1 MTAQARAQIEVGVV
15 DKATARLRDINKA
28 FAGLKAN
35 AYISRAAKGLK
46 ELGKE
51 MGLGRVAES
60 VGRVKDAVGD
70 TVGVLGRYAA
80 AGGVAAVVAGGI
92 VGGMVNTASEFER
105 FESVLETLE
114 GTQAKAAKSMDWV
127 SDFAAKTPYELAE
140 VTDSFVKLRAYG
152 IDPIKGDQLRTL
164 GDTAAAMSK
173 PVMQAVEAIA
183 DAVTGENERLKEFGI
198 KASKVGKSFVYEYTD
213 KNGKQRKAKAGSEN
227 RDQIRETLN
236 SIWNEKYSGA
246 MDRMSKTWSGMVSNL
261 KDQWARFQMMV
272 MKAGVFDWL
281 KDKLQGF
288 LAKVDTMAANGTLQA
303 WAEDVGTRMKEAFVG
318 IWEAGQQFAEFV
330 VELKDMLGGWKN
342 LMIAVGAVLAG
353 PLLMALVSLTGAV
366 WSLGVALYATPVGW
380 AVAALAAIAAAAV
393 ALYMNWD
400 KVVSWVGD
408 LLGVFR
414 GDWGATFDALK
425 TLFLNFTPLG
435 WMIQA
440 IAPLSP
446 YLQAA
451 WDWIKGVFAA
461 GFELLKFAFLNFTP
475 LGWMIQALEPL
486 KAYVG
491 QVFDWIAD
499 KLSWMR
505 DAASAIGNAISS
517 SDGGPS
523 AGRYGVPTRQSAA
536 PPARPSALPAG
547 GGSQV
552 VTKDAAVK
560 VVFENMPS
568 GAKAVPVKND
578 GVKLTVQ
585 QGYYSPTSS

>member
-35 AYISRAAKGLK
+35 AYISRTAKGLK
-46 ELGKE
+46 ELGQE
-51 MGLGRVAES
+51 MGFGRVAES
-60 VGRVKDAVGD
+60 VSRVKDAVGD

-80 AGGVAAVVAGGI
+80 AGGVAAFAGGA
-92 VGGMVNTASEFER
+92 VVKGMVDTAAEFER
-105 FESVLETLE
+105 FESILETLE
-114 GTQAKAAKSMDWV
+114 GSKEKAAKSMSWI
-127 SDFAAKTPYELAE
+127 SDFAAKTPYELAG
-140 VTDSFVKLRAYG
+140 VTDAFVKLKAYG
-152 IDPIKGDQLRTL
+152 IDPIKGDTLKTL
-164 GDTAAAMSK
+164 GDTSAAMGK
-173 PVMQAVEAIA
+173 PIMQAVEAIA

-213 KNGKQRKAKAGSEN
+213 KDGKQRKAKAGAEN
-227 RDQIRETLN
+227 RDQIRETLK

-246 MDRMSKTWSGMVSNL
+246 MDRMSQTWSGMVSNL

-281 KDKLQGF
+281 KGKLQGF
-288 LAKVDTMAANGTLQA
+288 LAKVDEMAANGTLQA
-303 WAEDVGTRMKEAFVG
+303 WAEDVGARMKEAFIG
-318 IWEAGQQFAEFV
+318 IWEAGQQFVGFV

-342 LMIAVGAVLAG
+342 LMIAVGVVLSG
-353 PLLMALVSLTGAV
+353 PLLMALASLTGAV

-380 AVAALAAIAAAAV
+380 VVAALAAIAAAAV

-440 IAPLSP
+440 
-446 YLQAA
+446 
-451 WDWIKGVFAA
+451 
-461 GFELLKFAFLNFTP
+461 
-475 LGWMIQALEPL
+475 LEPL
-486 KAYVG
+486 KTYVG
-491 QVFDWIAD
+491 QVFDWIAN

-505 DAASAIGNAISS
+505 DAAVAIGNVFSS

-523 AGRYGVPTRQSAA
+523 GGRIGMPTR
-536 PPARPSALPAG
+536 PPASLAPRASALPSG
-547 GGSQV
+547 GGPV
-552 VTKDAAVK
+552 VTRDAAVK
-560 VVFENMPS
+560 VVFDNMPS
-568 GAKAVPVKND
+568 GARAVPVKND
-578 GVKLTVQ
+578 GVKLDLL
-585 QGYYSPTSS
+585 QGYAFAPTPNW